1 MSSVQEWQL
10 MRLKFLT
17 RVYEVTRDPM
27 TLGVAMDSLGQELGF
42 SFEITKQVAD
52 YLKHERLIE
61 YPMLG
66 LAVKITHDGIVEVE
80 KVLSDPPIPT
90 EHFPASVISQYNTA
104 SFFDAVENK
113 RKDDVE
119 VIVADGHIDNADWD
133 VFISH
138 ASEDK
143 DSFVRPFAEKLRRM
157 GLKVW
162 YDEFEL
168 RWGSKLMKSINHG
181 LKNSKY
187 GIVVLSNAFFGKGWP
202 EAELAALFNLMLT
215 SGKDSLLP
223 LRHNISHIEL
233 VEKAPL
239 LSDIVNRSS
248 DTGIESLAQEFY
260 GIVKGQ
266 DPESE
271 TGQSDQPGPVK
282 KFRNVGALELA
293 ASLTKVNSARN
304 DAAVR
309 SAWAE
314 LEKLARDARIWDH
327 EDLWLA
333 LDRFLRSQVTTDERF
348 VRAISALAMML
359 YVTRDHPE
367 ELQKIRDA
375 VRKRYMQ
382 ILIDLLS
389 STDSAVSSIR
399 ADAVRILESTL
410 GQEEMFRVL
419 WTVWRD
425 VALPLENNDEYGR
438 FVTRMIPGME
448 HASDEVRMS
457 VRQELFE
464 LINSEDRRL
473 SSRAFDMEDILHL
486 R

>member
-1 MSSVQEWQL
+1 
-10 MRLKFLT
+10 MRLKFLA

-27 TLGVAMDSLGQELGF
+27 TLGVAMDSIGQELGF

-52 YLKHERLIE
+52 YLKHEGLIE

-90 EHFPASVISQYNTA
+90 EHFPASVISQYKTA
-104 SFFDAVENK
+104 RFFDVVENK
-113 RKDDVE
+113 RKDDIE
-119 VIVADGHIDNADWD
+119 VILANNHPDNADFD

-143 DSFVRPFAEKLRRM
+143 DSFVRPFAEKLRSM
-157 GLKVW
+157 GLRVW

-187 GIVVLSNAFFGKGWP
+187 GIVVLSSAFFGKGWP
-202 EAELAALFNLMLT
+202 EAELASLFSLMIT
-215 SGKDSLLP
+215 SGKDTLLP
-223 LRHNISHIEL
+223 LRHGISHKEL
-233 VEKAPL
+233 AEKAPL

-248 DTGIESLAQEFY
+248 DIGMDALAQEFY
-260 GIVKGQ
+260 RIVKGQ
-266 DPESE
+266 QSGLKEQPDHSE
-271 TGQSDQPGPVK
+271 LSKK
-282 KFRNVGALELA
+282 KFKDVEVAKLA

-314 LEKLARDARIWDH
+314 LEKLGRDAKIWDH
-327 EDLWLA
+327 EDLWLT
-333 LDRFLRSQVTTDERF
+333 LDKFLLPQATNEQF
-348 VRAISALAMML
+348 VRAINALWMML
-359 YVTRDHPE
+359 FSTREDPDE
-367 ELQKIRDA
+367 SQKIRNIIQN
-375 VRKRYMQ
+375 RYMQ
-382 ILIDLLS
+382 ILMELVN
-389 STDSAVSSIR
+389 STDSDMSGLR
-399 ADAVRILESTL
+399 GDAIRILESTL

-419 WTVWRD
+419 WRVWNE
-425 VALPLENNDEYGR
+425 VALPIENEEEYGK
-438 FVTRMIPGME
+438 FVTGMIPCME
-448 HASDEVRMS
+448 RASNEIRAS

-464 LINSEDRRL
+464 SINSENTRL
-473 SSRAFDMEDILHL
+473 SNRAFNMEDILHL